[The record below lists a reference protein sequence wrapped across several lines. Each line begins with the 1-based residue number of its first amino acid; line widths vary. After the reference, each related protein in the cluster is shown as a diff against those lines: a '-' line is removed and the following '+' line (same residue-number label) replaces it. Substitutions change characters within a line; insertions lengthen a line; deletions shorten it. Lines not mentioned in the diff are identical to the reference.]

1 MENIFIAGQ
10 KLDIVKMSKSELK
23 GLYLDLL
30 LGFDYYRV
38 KFNNDIFCLLKSKR
52 DSKEAPSMYKK
63 LSKSIENILEK
74 PVVFLFDSLEYYERN
89 RLIDRGVYFVVSDKY
104 AFLPYLIIN
113 AKPNKVKR
121 TNELTPAAQYLLLFH
136 LQTDGIDNWSINQI
150 KAHIADYNYIALTRA
165 IVCLE
170 NAGLCKTEK
179 DSKKEKHIIFDCS
192 HKELWE
198 KAQTFLISPIKKILY
213 CDTFPK
219 GDFIQSGVSALVHY
233 TNINPDDLITLAVTD
248 KEYRNIEAQL
258 KIYGLNPVE
267 GRIRIEIWQ
276 YPAIINGLLL
286 NNYVDKLSLYLTL
299 KDEKDPRLEKELELM
314 IANLW

>member
-1 MENIFIAGQ
+1 MDNIFIAGQ

-52 DSKEAPSMYKK
+52 ESKEAPTVYKK

-89 RLIDRGVYFVVSDKY
+89 RMIGKEVYFVVSDKY

-113 AKPNKVKR
+113 AKPEKSKHTNK
-121 TNELTPAAQYLLLFH
+121 LSPAAQYLLLFH
-136 LQTDGIDNWSINQI
+136 LQTNGIDNWSINQI
-150 KAHIADYNYIALTRA
+150 KTHIADYNYIALTRA
-165 IVCLE
+165 VVCLE
-170 NAGLCKTEK
+170 NAGLCRTEK
-179 DSKKEKHIIFDCS
+179 GSKKEKHIIFDCS
-192 HKELWE
+192 RKELWE
-198 KAQTFLISPIKKILY
+198 KAQPFLISPIKKILY
-213 CDTFPK
+213 CDTLPK
-219 GDFIQSGVSALVHY
+219 GDFIQSRVSALAHY
-233 TNINPDDLITLAVTD
+233 TNINPDDCTSLALTD

-258 KIYGLNPVE
+258 KTYGLNPIE
-267 GRIRIEIWQ
+267 GRVCIEIWQ
-276 YPAIINGLLL
+276 YPAITNGALLK
-286 NNYVDKLSLYLTL
+286 NYVDKLSLYLTL

-314 IANLW
+314 ITDLW